1 MKGIMEPIEVEQY
14 LETLGPDL
22 RLQLCKVCDDDDVYQ
37 QASLDLYR
45 DCARYVCDSEMDF
58 TRLFC
63 RYFLTIRSRWRHHQG
78 EKSET
83 VKHYSLEEYRDS
95 MGTYQ
100 LNHYS
105 NDPREDVR
113 VVVKDYIALL
123 PMAYRPIFVLMFI
136 EGYTYEE
143 TAEHMSMSTMN
154 VHKLVQDGVE
164 WIRDE
169 LKAIG

>member
-1 MKGIMEPIEVEQY
+1 MKGRMEPLEVEQY

-22 RLQLCKVCDDDDVYQ
+22 RLQLCKTSDDDDVYQ
-37 QASLDLYR
+37 QASLDIHR
-45 DCARYVCDSEMDF
+45 DCARYICHTPMDF

-63 RYFLTIRSRWRHHQG
+63 RYFLTIRSRWRYHQG
-78 EKSET
+78 ERSE
-83 VKHYSLEEYRDS
+83 VIKYYSLEEYRDS
-95 MGTYQ
+95 MGAYQ
-100 LNHYS
+100 LNHYA

-143 TAEHMSMSTMN
+143 TAEQLAMSTMN